1 MVHDFGMLWKERM
14 LHTSNRTQIKNGLQ
28 GNEQPSAILL
38 PNWIAM
44 IKIEAHTRKTKPEY
58 QENALGDIHAKSVS
72 A

>member
-1 MVHDFGMLWKERM
+1 M
-14 LHTSNRTQIKNGLQ
+14 KNGLQ

-44 IKIEAHTRKTKPEY
+44 IKMEAHTRKTKPEY
-58 QENALGDIHAKSVS
+58 QGNALGDIHAKSAS